1 MSNEIHTSR
10 EALEDER
17 SASRLVLYEEE
28 GPPTIGDLFR
38 ATPGLA
44 RVAFTAG
51 LHGAARA
58 TNAYVGTV
66 SRVVRATA
74 QGEPPGQVVQEG
86 VTELRA
92 YARGLLGLS
101 EGTAGNGA
109 GVGPRRGGAD
119 EASTEVLRR
128 RGSELLRRSADIKF
142 EEASHPAYMR
152 ILESLAPDEGR
163 ILRFLARNGG
173 QPSVDVRSGLPLVS
187 ELVAPGCNMIA
198 AEAGCRHTAFTRAYM
213 DNLHRLGLIWF
224 SREPVK
230 DPRRYQVLEAQPEVT
245 EAREK
250 GGRLSRT
257 VRRSILLTPFGE
269 DFCAVC
275 LPVEELELLAEEPP
289 PAAGPSS

>member
-1 MSNEIHTSR
+1 MSDEIHTSR
-10 EALEDER
+10 E
-17 SASRLVLYEEE
+17 SSRGRKIGRPARPLP
-28 GPPTIGDLFR
+28 GGGATTIGDLFR

-109 GVGPRRGGAD
+109 GVGPRRGSAD

-142 EEASHPAYMR
+142 EEASHPAY
-152 ILESLAPDEGR
+152 
-163 ILRFLARNGG
+163 
-173 QPSVDVRSGLPLVS
+173 
-187 ELVAPGCNMIA
+187 
-198 AEAGCRHTAFTRAYM
+198 
-213 DNLHRLGLIWF
+213 
-224 SREPVK
+224 
-230 DPRRYQVLEAQPEVT
+230 
-245 EAREK
+245 
-250 GGRLSRT
+250 
-257 VRRSILLTPFGE
+257 
-269 DFCAVC
+269 
-275 LPVEELELLAEEPP
+275 
-289 PAAGPSS
+289 